1 MSLRVWRLCNQKWA
15 ATAFDGQGAKDYGG
29 RWNPIGTAVVYTSSS
44 LALAALETLVHLG
57 VRKSPLAYVSIPA
70 DIPSTVTMTRID
82 LNDLPTDWKQDPS
95 PLSLDSIGEKWA
107 RQNETAILVVPSS
120 VIEEEVNYL
129 LNPNHPDF
137 AQITIGQAKP
147 FHFDPRLR
155 P

>member
-15 ATAFDGQGAKDYGG
+15 ATAFDGQGAKDYGD

-95 PLSLDSIGEKWA
+95 PASLDSIGEKWA

-137 AQITIGQAKP
+137 AQITIGQAKH

>member
-1 MSLRVWRLCNQKWA
+1 VSLRVWRLCNQKWA
-15 ATAFDGQGAKDYGG
+15 TTAFDGQGAKDYGG
-29 RWNPIGTAVVYTSSS
+29 RWNPVGNAVVYTSSS

-57 VRKSPLAYVSIPA
+57 VKKSPLAYVSIPA
-70 DIPSTVTMTRID
+70 DVPSTVPMAKID
-82 LNDLPTDWKQDPS
+82 LSDLPMDWKQDPS
-95 PLSLDSIGEKWA
+95 PLSLASIGEKWS

-129 LNPNHPDF
+129 LNPTHPDF

>member
-15 ATAFDGQGAKDYGG
+15 ARAFAGQGAKDYGG
-29 RWNPIGTAVVYTSSS
+29 RWNPIGAAVVYTSSS

-70 DIPSTVTMTRID
+70 NIPSTVTMTKID
-82 LNDLPTDWKQDPS
+82 LSDLPIDWKQDPS
-95 PLSLDSIGEKWA
+95 PLSLASIGEKWV
-107 RQNETAILVVPSS
+107 RQNETSILIIPSS

>member
-15 ATAFDGQGAKDYGG
+15 ARAFAGQGAKDYGG

-70 DIPSTVTMTRID
+70 NIPSTVTMTKID
-82 LNDLPTDWKQDPS
+82 LSDLPIDWKQDPS
-95 PLSLDSIGEKWA
+95 PLSLASIGEKWA
-107 RQNETAILVVPSS
+107 RQNETSILIIPSS